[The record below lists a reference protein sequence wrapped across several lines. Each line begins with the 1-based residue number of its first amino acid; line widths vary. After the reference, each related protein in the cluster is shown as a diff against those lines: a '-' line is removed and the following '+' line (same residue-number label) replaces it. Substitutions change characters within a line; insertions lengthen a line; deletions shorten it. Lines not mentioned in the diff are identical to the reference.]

1 MMGSKTPPQNSAK
14 AKKLG
19 DQLPIKARLRI
30 ISGDEETPLI
40 KVSLHWLRKFICF
53 SVLRNKYITILIR
66 IIVATI
72 QINAPYF
79 SAKVYSFILLAISSF
94 VFPIRISEP
103 LYPSRVSPFMPKIR
117 VSDLFSI
124 PVYRY
129 PLLLI
134 VN

>member
-19 DQLPIKARLRI
+19 GDQLPIKARLVRLI

-103 LYPSRVSPFMPKIR
+103 LYPSRVSPFYAKNKS
-117 VSDLFSI
+117 V
-124 PVYRY
+124 
-129 PLLLI
+129 
-134 VN
+134 